1 MSSPEA
7 TKEIMQYEYK
17 IEEISAS
24 RRNIHFTVE
33 KVDVKNALD
42 EAYDNLQKTIRLPGF
57 RKGKV
62 PRWLLEKRFSKGI
75 QGEVAN
81 RLMNEGYTNVLT
93 DESSI
98 SIVGEPEPQD
108 VGEVTSST
116 DFAFTIG
123 VDVKPEVQI
132 DGYKGLEVVYPKVKV
147 TAADVKNVIESR
159 LSGKRK
165 VSEVTKKTAKVEE
178 GDFALVSLQL
188 KSGEEV
194 VIDEPGT
201 MIQIGNH
208 KFYTGVE
215 EHIVGMKK
223 GQNKDFDVTITDE
236 SAHEHLRGNTYQA
249 SVTLQQIQRYST
261 PSLTEEFAK
270 EQGYDDIKD
279 MKAKL
284 KADLVSQKDEGL
296 KNQARIEI
304 LQKLVESN
312 DFDVPKGMV
321 DEQLRALLEEL
332 QMQRMY
338 AGEKPEQIRFS
349 EEEVNSL
356 RGRAVFAAKAACLLS
371 SISKA
376 EKLDVNDSD
385 IDAKLTELANMRG
398 QTIEAIKAYVEQ
410 EEGATEVLKERVQE
424 EKTLNWLL
432 SKAKR
437 LDAPVVIETEETE
450 EK

>member
-1 MSSPEA
+1 
-7 TKEIMQYEYK
+7 MQYEYK
-17 IEEISAS
+17 IEEINAS
-24 RRNIHFTVE
+24 RRNIHFIVE
-33 KVDVKNALD
+33 EVDVTIALN
-42 EAYDNLQKTIRLPGF
+42 EAYDNLQKNIRLPGF

-62 PRWLLEKRFSKGI
+62 PRWLLEKKYSKGI

-81 RLMNEGYTNVLT
+81 RLMNESYTNVLT

-108 VGEVTSST
+108 VGEITTGTNFS
-116 DFAFTIG
+116 FTIG
-123 VDVKPEVQI
+123 VDVKPEI
-132 DGYKGLEVVYPKVKV
+132 EIIGYKGLEVVYPKVKV
-147 TAADVKNVIESR
+147 TAVDVKDVIESK

-165 VSEVTKKTAKVEE
+165 VSEVTKKTAKVED

-188 KSGEEV
+188 KEGDEV

-223 GQNKDFDVTITDE
+223 GQNKDFEVTITNE

-249 SVTLQQIQRYST
+249 SVILQQIQRYSS
-261 PSLTEEFAK
+261 PKLTEEFAK
-270 EQGYDDIKD
+270 EQGYEDIKD

-284 KADLVSQKDEGL
+284 KAELSSQKDEGL

-312 DFDVPKGMV
+312 EFDVPKGMV

-356 RGRAVFAAKAACLLS
+356 RGRAIFAAKAACLLA
-371 SISKA
+371 SISKS
-376 EKLDVNDSD
+376 EKLEVTDAD
-385 IDAKLTELANMRG
+385 IDAKLTELASMRG
-398 QTIEAIKAYVEQ
+398 QTVEAIKAYIEQ
-410 EEGATEVLKERVQE
+410 EEGASEVLKERVQE

-437 LDAPVVIETEETE
+437 LEEPVTNQTNENED
-450 EK
+450 K